1 MEQTLVAGAQVGQY
15 SIQHKLGTGG
25 MGDVYEA
32 EDTRLKRAVALKV
45 LREDT
50 TTRSDDRHRLL
61 HEARAASSLNH
72 PNIVQIY
79 GFERHG
85 DSDYIVMELVRG
97 PTLAQVLREK
107 RLRVDEALNYSIQIA
122 SALAAAHSAN
132 VVHRDIKPGNIIVT
146 NAGVL
151 KILDFGLAR
160 TYRPV
165 SEAEETVTNGPA

>member
-1 MEQTLVAGAQVGQY
+1 MERNLLAGAQVGQY

-85 DSDYIVMELVRG
+85 ESDYIVMELVRG
-97 PTLAQVLREK
+97 AAE
-107 RLRVDEALNYSIQIA
+107 Y
-122 SALAAAHSAN
+122 AAA
-132 VVHRDIKPGNIIVT
+132 VVR
-146 NAGVL
+146 
-151 KILDFGLAR
+151 AR
-160 TYRPV
+160 TACDDVHFKLMPWDRRNGCWW
-165 SEAEETVTNGPA
+165 SECGGDRIITS